1 MTAPEDG
8 MGTAPEGRRA
18 DAYDWSE
25 SDVASLA
32 SRISALQE
40 SENVEQRLMSMDY
53 AWVLVFDADTE
64 DEAVYSME
72 VDEDGGS
79 HVVLAFEDKTEAERY
94 ASSLKEETGGS
105 SDASVQALDVEALV
119 VTSRDAD
126 FRVGIVFRGDLTTYT
141 TTSAAADA
149 REAALDDGAV
159 TDDDSDFPATPA
171 ELARRLG
178 MSSADL
184 ASFLASPDEAAAEGA
199 AAEGAAAEDAAVD
212 DEKDGGVRWSPL
224 PSASA
229 SASDTPPRERVSV
242 SITMVPDSCF
252 EGKSASDFL
261 DPSEDP
267 VWVLVH
273 DAGTADA
280 QYFSMTV
287 NGTSSVVCFKDEAAA
302 QRCGEALQSKGAIWP
317 SPRSLFLEDLIE
329 TLGDDDVEVCL
340 VDEVIEHELDEEDEA
355 AGASPGLMISADGEG
370 RVGAAGAADDDGEL
384 IGGGSSQANLPG
396 DAQQSSA
403 TPAAVRDMLDRLY
416 ASGSGAPDLLELDPS
431 WSATEHADSE
441 EEEEEE

>member
-1 MTAPEDG
+1 
-8 MGTAPEGRRA
+8 MGAAPEGRRA

-40 SENVEQRLMSMDY
+40 SESVEQRLMSMDY

-79 HVVLAFEDKTEAERY
+79 HVVLAFEDKAEAERY
-94 ASSLKEETGGS
+94 ACSLKEETGGS

-184 ASFLASPDEAAAEGA
+184 ASFFASPDEAAAEDA
-199 AAEGAAAEDAAVD
+199 AAADAAEDAAVD
-212 DEKDGGVRWSPL
+212 EEKDGVIRWSPL

-229 SASDTPPRERVSV
+229 SGSGTPQRERVSV

-370 RVGAAGAADDDGEL
+370 RVGAAADDDDDDR
-384 IGGGSSQANLPG
+384 IGGGSSSQGSVPG
-396 DAQQSSA
+396 DSQQSSA

-416 ASGSGAPDLLELDPS
+416 ASGSGAPDLLDLDPS
-431 WSATEHADSE
+431 WSVTELTDSE